1 MNPVPA
7 ERLQRGGCHR
17 AMLFNILFPGLRF
30 AHPGLS
36 DSCRPYR
43 ACLSI
48 NPGLFG
54 RLDLCFFLRV
64 KLVDSTFCICLSGVF
79 VHNCGTN
86 RRRTEKIR
94 SLNMSFDE
102 KTVWTIQK
110 KTQFN
115 TDNIEKVLRLLEMFE
130 CKKLSQQ
137 AKVIYLH
144 CV

>member
-36 DSCRPYR
+36 RRNEIKTELSDSFRPVR

-64 KLVDSTFCICLSGVF
+64 KLVDSTFRICLSGVF

-86 RRRTEKIR
+86 RRRTFFFIGYF
-94 SLNMSFDE
+94 L
-102 KTVWTIQK
+102 
-110 KTQFN
+110 
-115 TDNIEKVLRLLEMFE
+115 LR
-130 CKKLSQQ
+130 KS
-137 AKVIYLH
+137 
-144 CV
+144 